1 MKDRDRLGHIIE
13 AIEKIENSLAS
24 NDKDDFLRD
33 EDLKD
38 ASYGRLVM
46 ISEAVTR
53 LTKELKDEHKEIEW
67 HLSTGFRNIIVH
79 EYFRINWNIVWE
91 IISADMPALK
101 KKIVELLQ
109 NKGE

>member
-1 MKDRDRLGHIIE
+1 MTDKDRLGHIKE
-13 AIEKIENSLAS
+13 AIDKIENSLAGI
-24 NDKDDFLRD
+24 DKESFLRN

-53 LTKELKDEHKEIEW
+53 LTKELKDDHSEIEW
-67 HLSTGFRNIIVH
+67 HLITGFRNIIVH

-91 IISADMPALK
+91 ILSGDMPELKLKIAALLNM
-101 KKIVELLQ
+101 ID
-109 NKGE
+109 

>member
-1 MKDRDRLGHIIE
+1 MTDRDRLGHIIE
-13 AIEKIENSLAS
+13 AIEKIENSLKGT
-24 NDKDDFLRD
+24 DKEMFLRN

-53 LTKELKDEHKEIEW
+53 LSKELKDEHKEIEW
-67 HLSTGFRNIIVH
+67 HLITGFRNIIVH

-91 IISADMPALK
+91 IVSEDMPILK
-101 KKIVELLQ
+101 KKIVELL
-109 NKGE
+109 GVIE